1 MSYSIG
7 FVNPIWNDDYKN
19 FEYTKQPISQDEVTR
34 WRAEG
39 YTHNSFTGEMYNSKN
54 PMPDWVD
61 NVAEQIGLQNC
72 GYVFYRMKTNDVMPT
87 HIDHFEKYCEIF
99 EVERKDVVRCA
110 IFLEDWKS
118 GHYFEIGNQAVTNYS
133 AGTYVTWS
141 CEEPHFAANIGIED
155 RYTLQITG
163 VSV

>member
-7 FVNPIWNDDYKN
+7 FIDPIWNDNYKN
-19 FEYTKQPISQDEVTR
+19 FAYTKQPISQNEIDR
-34 WRAEG
+34 WQSEG
-39 YTHNSFTGEMYNSKN
+39 YTHDSFTGDMYNSKN

-61 NVAEQIGLQNC
+61 IIAEQIGLEKC
-72 GYVFYRMKTNDVMPT
+72 GYVFYRMKTNDIMPT

-99 EVERKDVVRCA
+99 EVERKDVVRVA
-110 IFLEDWKS
+110 VFLEDWKS
-118 GHYFEIGNQAVTNYS
+118 GHYFEIGKKAVTNYS

-141 CEEPHFAANIGIED
+141 CDEPHFAANIGVED

-163 VSV
+163 ILV